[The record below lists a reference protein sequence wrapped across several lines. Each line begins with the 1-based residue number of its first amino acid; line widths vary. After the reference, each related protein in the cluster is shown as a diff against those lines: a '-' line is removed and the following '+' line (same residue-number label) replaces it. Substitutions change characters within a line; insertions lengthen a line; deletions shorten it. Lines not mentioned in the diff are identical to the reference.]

1 MVHETSENLFDQLKS
16 DPRRIY
22 VVAEAGLN
30 HGGSKER
37 ALALLRAAKWAGAD
51 AVKFQKFKADRL
63 ASTRPAALGH
73 VKNQPNL
80 QELFKKLELSFDVF
94 RVLFKEAKRLNIDF
108 LSTPFDEESVD
119 FLSELG
125 VSAFKIASGD
135 ITHRPLLER
144 VAAKGKPVLLSTG
157 MSSVEEI
164 ERAIDWMHTKANDQ
178 TILLHCVSSYPAQPE
193 ELNLKSIE
201 YLRDRFGV
209 PVGFSDHSTGTL
221 AATVAVSL
229 GAQVLERHFMVET
242 RGDLPDL
249 AVSMDAKQLRGH
261 IEELRGIATLLG
273 TRGKFA
279 SEAETRNKTASRRA
293 LYARR
298 AIAQGETI
306 EAEMLYALR
315 PAIGISPSE
324 MNVVI
329 GKQAVSAI
337 EANAPV
343 QWESLA

>member
-1 MVHETSENLFDQLKS
+1 MVHETNGNLFDALKG
-16 DPRRIY
+16 DPGRIY
-22 VVAEAGLN
+22 FVAEAGLN

-51 AVKFQKFKADRL
+51 AVKFQTFRAEKL

-73 VKNQPNL
+73 VKDQGNL
-80 QELFKKLELSFDVF
+80 QDLFKKLELSYDVF
-94 RVLFKEAKRLNIDF
+94 RVLYKEARRLNIDF
-108 LSTPFDEESVD
+108 LSTPFDEESAD
-119 FLSELG
+119 FLDELG

-135 ITHRPLLER
+135 ITHRPLIER

-157 MSSVEEI
+157 MSTAEEI
-164 ERAIDWMHTKANDQ
+164 ERAIDWMHTQSNAQ

-193 ELNLKSIE
+193 ELNLKSVE

-209 PVGFSDHSTGTL
+209 PVGYSDHSTGTL
-221 AATVAVSL
+221 AAAVAISL

-242 RGDLPDL
+242 RGDLPDA
-249 AVSMDAKQLRGH
+249 AVSMDAKQLRSH
-261 IEELRGIATLLG
+261 LEELRAIARMLG

-279 SEAETRNKTASRRA
+279 GESETRNRTASRRA
-293 LYARR
+293 LYAKRP
-298 AIAQGETI
+298 IAPGETI
-306 EAEMLYALR
+306 EAGMLYALR
-315 PAIGISPSE
+315 PAVGISPSD
-324 MNVVI
+324 MDGVI
-329 GKQAVSAI
+329 GRQASEAI